1 MRSPRH
7 LDRVPTPPLRSPI
20 DIPPGAIPAIET
32 EMFLRDHLPR
42 PASLLEVGAGEGH
55 LAARLR
61 AAGWNV
67 TAIDRSADAVAAARI
82 EGIDITCAEFLEY
95 SGGPFDIVLFS
106 RVLHHIQPLER
117 AVEHAESLLVP
128 SGLVVAEEFAW
139 ERMDAATAEWHE
151 QRLIEFRDRGWSSR
165 CPADLGEADP
175 LARWTRHHRDTHNV
189 HGGDDLARALARRF
203 DVVHSERAAYLYRYL
218 CADLLDTEPAVEA
231 ALALVSNEE
240 FSIHIGAI
248 QPMGFR
254 LIGRMARTGS

>member
-7 LDRVPTPPLRSPI
+7 LDRELAPRLRPPI

-55 LAARLR
+55 LTARLR

-67 TAIDRSADAVAAARI
+67 TAIDRSADAVAAARS
-82 EGIDITCAEFLEY
+82 EGIDITRAEFLGFE
-95 SGGPFDIVLFS
+95 GGPYDIVLFS

-117 AVEHAESLLVP
+117 AVEHAASLLSP

-139 ERMDAATAEWHE
+139 ERMDLVTAEWHE
-151 QRLIEFRDRGWSSR
+151 QRMIEFRDRAWSNTS
-165 CPADLGEADP
+165 PADLGTADP
-175 LARWTRHHRDTHNV
+175 LGRWKRHHQEIHHV
-189 HGGDDLARALARRF
+189 HGGDDLARALERRF

-218 CADLLDTEPAVEA
+218 CADLLDTESAVEA
-231 ALALVSNEE
+231 ALALVSSEE
-240 FSIHIGAI
+240 FSINIGAI
-248 QPMGFR
+248 QPIGFR
-254 LIGRMARTGS
+254 LIGRMA